1 MVYLPSLKFGDCGF
15 DSHGVLHGQVAEP
28 GYASVLETDAFGHES
43 STLSLAT
50 ITFFDIRKMPVNGR
64 QTVLKTV
71 GWC

>member
-1 MVYLPSLKFGDCGF
+1 MVGSIPTVFSN
-15 DSHGVLHGQVAEP
+15 GQVAEP